1 MLPTL
6 YLTNTKTRKKEL
18 FVPLRPDQVTLYVC
32 GPTVYDVAHIGNAR
46 SAVVFDVLF
55 RMLRWQYRD
64 VVYARNITDIDD
76 KIITAATER
85 REDIAKI
92 THRYTSAYQE
102 DMAALG
108 CLNPTIEPKATETIP
123 AMLSLI
129 DALLLRGHAYI
140 ADRHVLFDVTSFN
153 DYGGLSHRGE
163 AECQAGA
170 RVEIATYKRHPEDF
184 VLWKPSSAE
193 QPGFESPYGFGR
205 PGWHLECSAM
215 INQHLGETIDIHGGG
230 NDLVFPHHENERAQ
244 SVCGYGGD
252 FVRFWLHNGFV
263 TVGGEKMSKSLGNWQ
278 SVQELRQR
286 YRPEAMRWLML
297 SAQYRQPLDW
307 THEGLTQAKANLD
320 RLYKVLLE
328 VESEPVTLL
337 HDDGVALAL
346 CDDLNTPLAFARLFE
361 LAGDFFKSSKHA
373 VRLDI
378 KARLLGAGDML
389 GFFSAQPKAWF
400 QGDSVDAAAIEAKI
414 AARLAARKAKNFA
427 GADAIRAELLQQG
440 IVLEDTPQG
449 TTWRR
454 A

>member
-1 MLPTL
+1 
-6 YLTNTKTRKKEL
+6 
-18 FVPLRPDQVTLYVC
+18 
-32 GPTVYDVAHIGNAR
+32 
-46 SAVVFDVLF
+46 
-55 RMLRWQYRD
+55 
-64 VVYARNITDIDD
+64 
-76 KIITAATER
+76 
-85 REDIAKI
+85 
-92 THRYTSAYQE
+92 
-102 DMAALG
+102 
-108 CLNPTIEPKATETIP
+108 
-123 AMLSLI
+123 
-129 DALLLRGHAYI
+129 
-140 ADRHVLFDVTSFN
+140 
-153 DYGGLSHRGE
+153 
-163 AECQAGA
+163 
-170 RVEIATYKRHPEDF
+170 
-184 VLWKPSSAE
+184 
-193 QPGFESPYGFGR
+193 
-205 PGWHLECSAM
+205 M

-320 RLYKVLLE
+320 RLYKILLE

-389 GFFSAQPKAWF
+389 GFFSEQPKAWF

>member
-1 MLPTL
+1 MLPAL
-6 YLTNTKTRKKEL
+6 YLTNTRTRRKEL
-18 FVPLRPDQVTLYVC
+18 FVPRQPDRVTLYVC

-55 RMLRWQYRD
+55 RVLRWHYRD

-76 KIITAATER
+76 KIIAAAAER
-85 REDIAKI
+85 REDIAVI
-92 THRYTSAYQE
+92 TSRYTAAYRE

-108 CLNPTIEPKATETIP
+108 CLPPTIEPKATDTIP
-123 AMLSLI
+123 AMVALI
-129 DALLLRGHAYI
+129 EALLRRGHAYI
-140 ADRHVLFDVTSFN
+140 ADQHVLFDVASFA

-170 RVEIATYKRHPEDF
+170 RVEVAAYKRNPEDF
-184 VLWKPSSAE
+184 ILWKPSSIG

-215 INQHLGETIDIHGGG
+215 IHRHLGETIDIHGGG
-230 NDLVFPHHENERAQ
+230 NDLIFPHHENERAQ
-244 SVCGYGGD
+244 SMCGYGGD

-297 SAQYRQPLDW
+297 SAHYRQPLDW
-307 THEGLTQAKANLD
+307 THEGLSQAKANLD

-328 VESEPVTLL
+328 TEAEAVTLL
-337 HDDGVALAL
+337 HDDAVALAL

-361 LAGDFFKSSKHA
+361 LAGDFFKTTNNA
-373 VRLDI
+373 VRRDI
-378 KARLLGAGDML
+378 KARLLGAGNML
-389 GFFSAQPKAWF
+389 GFFSEHPKVWF
-400 QGDSVDAAAIEAKI
+400 QGDRTDSSFIEAKI
-414 AARLAARKAKNFA
+414 AARLAARKARDFA
-427 GADAIRAELLQQG
+427 GADAIRAELLEQG
-440 IVLEDTPQG
+440 IILEDTPQG

-454 A
+454 V